1 MKLIINFSEFDQVSL
16 GTINGKRV
24 LTLSKNNSAS
34 YIQVPTCLDYTLF
47 NNSIEIFCNSNLQKD
62 ISIFNIFNKTI
73 TDVKNG
79 SLSLAKKK
87 ILLKGLGFRST
98 FDSPLSTL
106 TFKLGYSHLNT
117 LNVPDYIT
125 NVKIKKNT
133 ILLESTDK
141 ILLGDYMRKIHQ
153 LKESDIYK
161 GKGFS
166 YKYDTKKLKIIK
178 KK

>member
-16 GTINGKRV
+16 GNVNNKKI
-24 LTLSKNNSAS
+24 LTLLKNNSAS
-34 YIQVPTCLDYTLF
+34 YVQVPTCLDYNIS
-47 NNSIEIFCNSNLQKD
+47 NNSLEIFCNSTLQKD
-62 ISIFNIFNKTI
+62 VSIFNIFQKTVNDI
-73 TDVKNG
+73 KNNV
-79 SLSLAKKK
+79 LSLAKKK

-98 FDSPLSTL
+98 FDSTSSTI

-117 LNVPDYIT
+117 LSVPEYIK
-125 NVKIKKNT
+125 NIKVKKNT

-141 ILLGDYMRKIHQ
+141 ILLGDYMEKIHQ

>member
-1 MKLIINFSEFDQVSL
+1 MKLIINFSEFDQVSI
-16 GTINGKRV
+16 GNVNSKRI
-24 LTLSKNNSAS
+24 LTLIKNNSSA
-34 YIQVPTCLDYTLF
+34 YVQVPSCLEYTIL
-47 NNSIEIFCNSNLQKD
+47 NNLIEIFCNSTLQKD
-62 ISIFNIFNKTI
+62 ISIFHIFEKTVN
-73 TDVKNG
+73 DVKNNQ
-79 SLSLAKKK
+79 LSSAKKK

-98 FDSPLSTL
+98 FDSASSTI

-117 LNVPDYIT
+117 LNVPEYIK
-125 NVKIKKNT
+125 NVKVKKNT

-141 ILLGDYMRKIHQ
+141 ILLGDYMKKIHQ

>member
-1 MKLIINFSEFDQVSL
+1 MKLILNFSEFDQISIGNV
-16 GTINGKRV
+16 NNKKV
-24 LTLSKNNSAS
+24 LMLTKNNSAS
-34 YIQVPTCLDYTLF
+34 YVQVPLCLDY
-47 NNSIEIFCNSNLQKD
+47 NISDNSIEIFSNSTLQKD
-62 ISIFNIFNKTI
+62 ISIFNIFKKTI
-73 TDVKNG
+73 NDLKNNQ
-79 SLSLAKKK
+79 LSSAKKK

-98 FDSPLSTL
+98 FDSAVSTI
-106 TFKLGYSHLNT
+106 TFKLGYSHLNI
-117 LNVPDYIT
+117 LDVPEYIK
-125 NVKIKKNT
+125 NVKVKKNT

-141 ILLGDYMRKIHQ
+141 ILLGDYMKKIHQ

>member
-1 MKLIINFSEFDQVSL
+1 M
-16 GTINGKRV
+16 
-24 LTLSKNNSAS
+24 
-34 YIQVPTCLDYTLF
+34 
-47 NNSIEIFCNSNLQKD
+47 
-62 ISIFNIFNKTI
+62 
-73 TDVKNG
+73 
-79 SLSLAKKK
+79 
-87 ILLKGLGFRST
+87 LKGLGFRST
-98 FDSPLSTL
+98 FDSTLSAL

>member
-16 GTINGKRV
+16 GTVNGKRI
-24 LTLSKNNSAS
+24 LTLSKNNSVS
-34 YIQVPTCLDYTLF
+34 YVQVPTCLNYNLLNTSL
-47 NNSIEIFCNSNLQKD
+47 EVFCDSTLQKD
-62 ISIFNIFNKTI
+62 ISIFNIFEKTI
-73 TDVKNG
+73 NDIKNG
-79 SLSLAKKK
+79 VLSSAKKK

-98 FDSPLSTL
+98 FESNTL

-117 LNVPDYIT
+117 LQVPEYIK

-133 ILLESTDK
+133 ILLESSDK

>member
-47 NNSIEIFCNSNLQKD
+47 NNSIEIFCNSNLQKEV
-62 ISIFNIFNKTI
+62 SIFNIFNKTI

-79 SLSLAKKK
+79 SLNLAKKK
-87 ILLKGLGFRST
+87 ILLKGLGFRCT
-98 FDSPLSTL
+98 FDSTLSAL

-141 ILLGDYMRKIHQ
+141 ILLGDYMKKIHQ

>member
-16 GTINGKRV
+16 GNVNNKRI
-24 LTLSKNNSAS
+24 LTLIKNNSAS
-34 YIQVPTCLDYTLF
+34 YVQVPACLDYSIS
-47 NNSIEIFCNSNLQKD
+47 NNLIEIFCNSTLQKD
-62 ISIFNIFNKTI
+62 TSIFNIFEKTLNA
-73 TDVKNG
+73 VKNG
-79 SLSLAKKK
+79 TLSITKKK

-98 FDSPLSTL
+98 FDSGLSTI

-117 LNVPDYIT
+117 LNVPEYIK
-125 NVKIKKNT
+125 NVKVKKNT
-133 ILLESTDK
+133 ILLESSDK
-141 ILLGDYMRKIHQ
+141 ILLGDYMKKIHQ

>member
-16 GTINGKRV
+16 GNVNNKKI
-24 LTLSKNNSAS
+24 LTLLKNNSAS
-34 YIQVPTCLDYTLF
+34 YVQVPTCLDYNIS
-47 NNSIEIFCNSNLQKD
+47 NNSLEIFCNSTLQKD
-62 ISIFNIFNKTI
+62 ISIFNIFEKTVNDI
-73 TDVKNG
+73 KNNV
-79 SLSLAKKK
+79 LSLAKKK

-98 FDSPLSTL
+98 FDSTSSTI

-117 LNVPDYIT
+117 LNVPEYIK
-125 NVKIKKNT
+125 NVKVKKNT

-141 ILLGDYMRKIHQ
+141 ILLGDYMKKIHQ

>member
-16 GTINGKRV
+16 GNVNNKRI
-24 LTLSKNNSAS
+24 LTLLKNNSAS
-34 YIQVPTCLDYTLF
+34 YVQVPVCLECNISD
-47 NNSIEIFCNSNLQKD
+47 NSIDIVCGSLLQKD
-62 ISIFNIFNKTI
+62 ISIFNVFSKTI
-73 TDVKNG
+73 SGIKSNA
-79 SLSLAKKK
+79 LSFSKKK

-98 FDSPLSTL
+98 FDSTSSTI

-117 LNVPDYIT
+117 LNVPEYIK
-125 NVKIKKNT
+125 NVKVKKNT

-141 ILLGDYMRKIHQ
+141 ILLGDYMKKIHQ

-166 YKYDTKKLKIIK
+166 YKYSTKKLKIIK

>member
-1 MKLIINFSEFDQVSL
+1 MWFNF
-16 GTINGKRV
+16 T
-24 LTLSKNNSAS
+24 
-34 YIQVPTCLDYTLF
+34 
-47 NNSIEIFCNSNLQKD
+47 KD
-62 ISIFNIFNKTI
+62 ISIFNIFEKTI
-73 TDVKNG
+73 NDIKNG
-79 SLSLAKKK
+79 VLSSAKKK

-98 FDSPLSTL
+98 FESNTL

-117 LNVPDYIT
+117 LQVPEYIK

-133 ILLESTDK
+133 ILLESSDK